1 MAENVITGI
10 DIGSSKIATIIA
22 KISEEDLTPRVM
34 GFATVPSRG
43 VRKGQ
48 IVDINQVTNVV
59 EECVEKAER
68 MAGTK
73 IESALVAVGG
83 PHIESL
89 NSQGVVAVSQPE
101 VDINDSDVARVVDA
115 AKAISLSSTRE
126 IIEVT
131 PREYIV
137 DGQSGIKNPIGM
149 SGVRL
154 EVNTHII
161 TAGSTNLK
169 NIDRCL
175 NDLGIRTEAYIF
187 SGLASSLAVVSDT
200 EMELGV
206 VSVDIGGGKIDICI
220 YVEGSLSYSTSIPVG
235 ARHITND
242 IAVGLRVSLESAERI
257 KMMLSQQI
265 PGDHHK
271 HDPKSDVI
279 SVRNL
284 HLAEGIDSISRK
296 TVVDG
301 IVRPRIQE
309 IFERIYDEIEKS
321 DFGTQVPSGLV
332 LSGGGALTVDIL
344 DAAKRVVGLPA
355 RVGVPQRISGLT
367 DEVTYPE
374 FAAVCGLILYG
385 KDITHDV
392 AHMQLKDFDKIFKN
406 VSMKVPFKKVKD
418 LVKSFIP

>member
-1 MAENVITGI
+1 MTENLITGI

-22 KISEEDLTPRVM
+22 KISEEDSTPRVM
-34 GFATVPSRG
+34 GFATVPSKG
-43 VRKGQ
+43 VRRGQ
-48 IVDINQVTNVV
+48 IVDINQVTNVI
-59 EECVEKAER
+59 EECIEKAER

-73 IESALVAVGG
+73 IESALVSVGG

-101 VDINDSDVARVVDA
+101 VDISDSDVARVVDA

-175 NDLGIRTEAYIF
+175 NDLGVRTEGYIF

-206 VSVDIGGGKIDICI
+206 ASVDIALGK
-220 YVEGSLSYSTSIPVG
+220 YSNKCS
-235 ARHITND
+235 RH
-242 IAVGLRVSLESAERI
+242 A
-257 KMMLSQQI
+257 KC
-265 PGDHHK
+265 HK
-271 HDPKSDVI
+271 C
-279 SVRNL
+279 N
-284 HLAEGIDSISRK
+284 
-296 TVVDG
+296 
-301 IVRPRIQE
+301 
-309 IFERIYDEIEKS
+309 
-321 DFGTQVPSGLV
+321 
-332 LSGGGALTVDIL
+332 
-344 DAAKRVVGLPA
+344 
-355 RVGVPQRISGLT
+355 
-367 DEVTYPE
+367 
-374 FAAVCGLILYG
+374 
-385 KDITHDV
+385 
-392 AHMQLKDFDKIFKN
+392 
-406 VSMKVPFKKVKD
+406 
-418 LVKSFIP
+418 

>member
-1 MAENVITGI
+1 
-10 DIGSSKIATIIA
+10 
-22 KISEEDLTPRVM
+22 M
-34 GFATVPSRG
+34 GFATVPSKG
-43 VRKGQ
+43 VRRGQ
-48 IVDINQVTNVV
+48 IVDINQVTNVI
-59 EECVEKAER
+59 EECIEKAER

-73 IESALVAVGG
+73 IESALVSVGG

-101 VDINDSDVARVVDA
+101 VDISDSDVARVVDA

-175 NDLGIRTEAYIF
+175 NDLGVRTEGYIF

-206 VSVDIGGGKIDICI
+206 ASVDIGGGKIDLSI

-257 KMMLSQQI
+257 KMLLSQSSSE
-265 PGDHHK
+265 HHK
-271 HDPKSDVI
+271 SDTKSDQI
-279 SVRNL
+279 SLRNL
-284 HLAEGIDSISRK
+284 HLPEGLDTISRK
-296 TVVDG
+296 TIIDG
-301 IVRPRIQE
+301 IIRPRIQE
-309 IFERIYDEIEKS
+309 IFERVYDEIEKS

-344 DAAKRVVGLPA
+344 DAAKRVIGLPA
-355 RVGVPQRISGLT
+355 RIGIPQHISGLT

-374 FAAVCGLILYG
+374 FATVCGLIIYG
-385 KDITHDV
+385 KDITHD
-392 AHMQLKDFDKIFKN
+392 AARMQFKDFDKIFKN